1 VPSRSRPAAAL
12 LSTVIVALVAIT
24 AGALTPFGQQCL
36 PEWLSS
42 LANSSGSWTMIGLLA
57 VYLSRARG
65 VLAALLGIAALI
77 LLNETY
83 AAVSTARGYPYAG
96 GLASEWTFVAGVAGP
111 IVGLA
116 ASWLRSQ
123 RPVLVALAVAAPSAV
138 LVGEG
143 VYGLVLLAD
152 STSPV
157 YWWLQIMGGVVF
169 VTVVAVRELRR
180 PGIIALAAAL
190 TVVGAALFYAL
201 YAVWLPALFG
211 A

>member
-24 AGALTPFGQQCL
+24 AGALTPFGQQYL

-96 GLASEWTFVAGVAGP
+96 GLASEWTFVAVVAGP

-143 VYGLVLLAD
+143 IYGLVLLAD
-152 STSPV
+152 TTSPV
-157 YWWLQIMGGVVF
+157 YWWLQIVGGVVF
-169 VTVVAVRELRR
+169 VAVRKLRR
-180 PGIIALAAAL
+180 PGVVALAAAL

>member
-1 VPSRSRPAAAL
+1 MPSRSRPAAAL

-24 AGALTPFGQQCL
+24 AGALTPFGQQYL

-96 GLASEWTFVAGVAGP
+96 GLASEWTFVAVVAGP

-143 VYGLVLLAD
+143 IYGLVLLAD
-152 STSPV
+152 TTSPV
-157 YWWLQIMGGVVF
+157 YWWLQIVGGVVF
-169 VTVVAVRELRR
+169 VAVRKLRR
-180 PGIIALAAAL
+180 PGVVALAAAL

>member
-1 VPSRSRPAAAL
+1 MPPRSRPAAAL
-12 LSTVIVALVAIT
+12 VSAVIVALVAVA
-24 AGALTPFGQQCL
+24 AGSLTPFGQQYL

-65 VLAALLGIAALI
+65 FVAAILGIAALL

-96 GLASEWTFVAGVAGP
+96 GLASEWTYVAAVAGP

-116 ASWLRSQ
+116 ASWLRSS
-123 RPVLVALAVAAPSAV
+123 RPVLVALAVAVPSAV
-138 LVGEG
+138 LIGEG
-143 VYGLVLLAD
+143 VYGLILIAD

-157 YWWLQIMGGVVF
+157 YWWLQIVGGAVF
-169 VTVVAVRELRR
+169 VTVVSVRKLRR
-180 PGIIALAAAL
+180 PGVIALAAAL
-190 TVVGAALFYAL
+190 TVVGAAVFYAF
-201 YAVWLPALFG
+201 YAVWLPALIG